1 MKALDETFE
10 RATLEIARSLWPKG
24 YELSNSAPKSL
35 GELKGI
41 YAAHGLIVVSS
52 LHSENTVFSSPAVN
66 YAFRAW
72 HDWHHIRLNA
82 EFDRLGELLVHDAM
96 AMDLARYAIKYAGQG
111 HRVFALLKCENVG
124 QLDYWERFGNPPD
137 DQRAFAC
144 GYLAARGLL

>member
-24 YELSNSAPKSL
+24 YDVETYAPTNLSQL
-35 GELKGI
+35 V
-41 YAAHGLIVVSS
+41 AHYKAWGKVAVSS
-52 LHSENTVFSSPAVN
+52 LHSEKTVFSEPSVN

-82 EFDRLGELLVHDAM
+82 EFTRGGEIRVHWAM
-96 AMDLARYAIKYAGQG
+96 RDDMRRTGIECE
-111 HRVFALLKCENVG
+111 RVLALLECENIG
-124 QLDYWERFGNPPD
+124 QLDYWERFGTPPD

>member
-24 YELSNSAPKSL
+24 WHVSPKAPTTLTALVAFNKATGYTL
-35 GELKGI
+35 
-41 YAAHGLIVVSS
+41 VSS
-52 LHSENTVFSSPAVN
+52 LHSEKTVFSSPAVN

-82 EFDRLGELLVHDAM
+82 EFDRTGELAVHVSM
-96 AMDLARYAIKYAGQG
+96 RIDLGRIGIECE
-111 HRVFALLKCENVG
+111 RVLALLECENIG